1 ISSITA
7 GPHKRKTRAGTQLS
21 AVTSRIYNADSKEQ
35 PTKKRRLLVCSIG
48 QTDKEMV
55 PQTGSPDQPT
65 DMDTDEQ
72 EQQTET
78 PTVEDPT
85 FWTMCDHCRVR
96 YKYYMVVMDKQIR
109 CRHCKQVFV
118 AKDIPLNM
126 NVGRGH
132 SIVVTSAT
140 QPGNIST
147 TAQVSPSTQNGS
159 ISKIGC
165 MLLVPLSKNDFNS
178 NSKDRLD
185 WQKTQI
191 QEADKLG
198 SETESDDSKT
208 RMPLASEES
217 IEQMSNSKQV
227 VGKLEAAHD
236 ELFKQGLRMMMKGFF
251 VRACAANAEDL
262 GDLLFYG
269 RIIVRNLDDLGITDP
284 GFGALLENLEKQAAD
299 VISQQSLASKWTS
312 AHELFLKFM
321 NVADCETSEAMTLK
335 ASIDEEVGTYA
346 MQVEEAEASLAEAR
360 EREEM
365 AKRAR
370 IKGEEDLARKKEQLK
385 MGERSREKA
394 KHACEEKEDALAKA
408 KEKVNKAKEELEVS
422 MEALKE
428 KEAKWRSLCEPLP
441 GVMDFAL

>member
-1 ISSITA
+1 MVD
-7 GPHKRKTRAGTQLS
+7 P
-21 AVTSRIYNADSKEQ
+21 KEQ

-48 QTDKEMV
+48 QTNKEMV
-55 PQTGSPDQPT
+55 PQSGSPDQAME
-65 DMDTDEQ
+65 MDTDEQ
-72 EQQTET
+72 EQQTES

-85 FWTMCDHCRVR
+85 FWTMCDKCGVR
-96 YKYYMVVMDKQIR
+96 YKYYMIVMDKQLR
-109 CRHCKQVFV
+109 CRHCKQNFA
-118 AKDIPLNM
+118 AKNIPLTM

-132 SIVVTSAT
+132 SIVVTPAT
-140 QPGNIST
+140 QPGKIST
-147 TAQVSPSTQNGS
+147 TGQVSPSTQNGN

-165 MLLVPLSKNDFNS
+165 MSLVPLSKNDFNS
-178 NSKDRLD
+178 NSKDSLD
-185 WQKTQI
+185 CQKTQL

-198 SETESDDSKT
+198 NGTESDNSKT

-217 IEQMSNSKQV
+217 VEQMSNSKQL

-251 VRACAANAEDL
+251 IRACVANAEDL

-269 RIIVRNLDDLGITDP
+269 RIIVRNFDDLGITDP
-284 GFGALLENLEKQAAD
+284 GLGALLENLEKQAAD
-299 VISQQSLASKWTS
+299 VISQQSLASNWTS
-312 AHELFLKFM
+312 AHELFLNFM
-321 NVADCETSEAMTLK
+321 NAAECETSEAMALK
-335 ASIDEEVGTYA
+335 ASIDEEVGTYT

-370 IKGEEDLARKKEQLK
+370 IKAEEDLARKKEQLI

-394 KHACEEKEDALAKA
+394 KHACEAKEDALAKA

-428 KEAKWRSLCEPLP
+428 KDAKWRSLCEPLP